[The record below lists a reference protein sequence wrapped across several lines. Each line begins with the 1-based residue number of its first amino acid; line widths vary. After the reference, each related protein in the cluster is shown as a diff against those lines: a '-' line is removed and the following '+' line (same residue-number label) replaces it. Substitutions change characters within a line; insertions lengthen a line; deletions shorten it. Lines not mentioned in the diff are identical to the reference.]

1 MSDYKQIVKPEDKI
15 VVNVGKMFMGDIV
28 DELCK
33 GLSADISYGVWS
45 IMVDKYAGNYADTVK
60 TMARCAP
67 DDTWDEEFGKKLAE
81 QRYYLKKHEKIAKYA
96 HKMRERFLALA
107 DRMGEVEVEHGVKV
121 NRIKADID
129 NYFHGKGEKHEN

>member
-1 MSDYKQIVKPEDKI
+1 MSEFKQIVKPEDKV
-15 VVNVGKMFMGDIV
+15 VVNIGDMYLPELAGELGKGFSKTITDTIWM
-28 DELCK
+28 
-33 GLSADISYGVWS
+33 
-45 IMVDKYAGNYADTVK
+45 IMMDKDLRNYAETIK
-60 TMARCAP
+60 TMARCSS

-129 NYFHGKGEKHEN
+129 NYFDGKGKKEA

>member
-1 MSDYKQIVKPEDKI
+1 MSEFKQIVKPEDKI
-15 VVNVGKMFMGDIV
+15 IVNIGEMYLP
-28 DELCK
+28 ELAHELSK
-33 GLSADISYGVWS
+33 GFSKTIADIIWL
-45 IMVDKYAGNYADTVK
+45 IMANKDFFNYAETIK

>member
-1 MSDYKQIVKPEDKI
+1 MSDFKQFVKPEDKV
-15 VVNVGKMFMGDIV
+15 VVNIGKMFLP
-28 DELCK
+28 ELTRELGK
-33 GLSADISYGVWS
+33 GLSDDTRDIIWQ
-45 IMVDKYAGNYADTVK
+45 IIAERENYAETIK

-96 HKMRERFLALA
+96 HKMRERFWDLAF
-107 DRMGEVEVEHGVKV
+107 RMGEVEFEHGVKA